1 MGGKGRPQTLE
12 TQVIEKFMTAAVF
25 AALVLTVGAMAAT
38 PFLRGPT
45 IPVVAQVSSPERP
58 PRAVNG
64 SGDKQLSS
72 YQDPHA
78 RKRNIATRTV
88 GSCWV
93 QTRYG
98 TVDICETA
106 GRGD

>member
-1 MGGKGRPQTLE
+1 MLQ
-12 TQVIEKFMTAAVF
+12 KFMTAAVF
-25 AALVLTVGAMAAT
+25 AALVLTVGTMSVT
-38 PFLRGPT
+38 PFLRGPA
-45 IPVVAQVSSPERP
+45 IPAVAQASSPERP
-58 PRAVNG
+58 PRATNG
-64 SGDKQLSS
+64 NGDRQLSG

-88 GSCWV
+88 SSCWV

-98 TVDICETA
+98 TVDICETD